1 MISEMNQR
9 RRPVRQGL
17 RKAPGQGYTS
27 LHQQPCVGDEPSLAY
42 YYKEIER
49 HPLLTPEEEKALTE
63 QIALG
68 NLPGASARARQ
79 AGQKAREKL
88 ITSNLRFV
96 IHVAKN
102 FKNQG
107 LPMADLIN
115 EGNMG
120 LMTAA
125 RKFKPE
131 KGYKFI
137 TYAVWWIRQNI
148 LKALEVQTRSIR
160 IPGNVVNDLN
170 KLRKVEADLYQHLD
184 RHSDA
189 DELAREAD
197 LPLKKVTHTLE
208 SSYNAVSLDTPMYDD
223 DASANSAPRA
233 VTLQET
239 LSDPQTLSP
248 EDAYIQNTMH
258 HDIHNALSALPDRDR
273 QILHLY
279 YGFNDPAER
288 AEVSSSKPAT
298 YQQIGNKLGV
308 SRERV
313 RQLKEEALNRLRH
326 PTHSK
331 RLATYCS

>member
-1 MISEMNQR
+1 MISEM
-9 RRPVRQGL
+9 
-17 RKAPGQGYTS
+17 Y
-27 LHQQPCVGDEPSLAY
+27 QQSRVGDEPSLAY
-42 YYKEIER
+42 YYQEVER

-63 QIALG
+63 QIAQG
-68 NLPGASARARQ
+68 DMPSASARARQ
-79 AGQKAREKL
+79 AGDNAREKL

-107 LPMADLIN
+107 LSMADLIN

-148 LKALEVQTRSIR
+148 LKALEVQTRAIR
-160 IPGNVVNDLN
+160 IPGNVINDLN
-170 KLRKVEADLYQHLD
+170 KLRKVEAGLYQHLD
-184 RHSDA
+184 RHPDA

-197 LPLKKVTHTLE
+197 LPLKKVNHTLE
-208 SSYNAVSLDTPMYDD
+208 SAYNTVSLDALMYDD
-223 DASANSAPRA
+223 TSI
-233 VTLQET
+233 TLQET
-239 LSDPQTLSP
+239 LPDTQTLSP
-248 EDAYIQNTMH
+248 EDAYIQDAMH
-258 HDIHNALSALPDRDR
+258 HDVHHALSVLPDRDR
-273 QILHLY
+273 QILHLC
-279 YGFNDPAER
+279 YGFDDGAEHNCDDPTTRLSSPKSEL

-298 YQQIGNKLGV
+298 YQQIGNKLGI

-331 RLATYCS
+331 RLAAYCS

>member
-1 MISEMNQR
+1 MISEMNQHR
-9 RRPVRQGL
+9 TPILQAF
-17 RKAPGQGYTS
+17 RKASDCTS
-27 LHQQPCVGDEPSLAY
+27 PYVGDEPSLAY

-49 HPLLTPEEEKALTE
+49 HPLLTPDEEKALAE

-68 NLPGASARARQ
+68 DLPDASIRARR
-79 AGQKAREKL
+79 AGEHAREKL

-96 IHVAKN
+96 IHIAKN

-170 KLRKVEADLYQHLD
+170 KLRKVEAEMTQHLD
-184 RHSDA
+184 RHPDA
-189 DELAREAD
+189 DELARETD
-197 LPLKKVTHTLE
+197 LPIKKVTHTLE
-208 SSYNAVSLDTPMYDD
+208 STYNTVSLDTPMYDD
-223 DASANSAPRA
+223 ATNSAPRA

-258 HDIHNALSALPDRDR
+258 NDIHNALNALPDRDR

-279 YGFNDPAER
+279 YGFSDPIER
-288 AEVSSSKPAT
+288 AEVGSSKPAT

>member
-1 MISEMNQR
+1 MISEMNQS
-9 RRPVRQGL
+9 RRPVQQAL
-17 RKAPGQGYTS
+17 RKAPGQSTDRVCTS
-27 LHQQPCVGDEPSLAY
+27 SHVGDEPSLAY

-68 NLPGASARARQ
+68 NLPGASTRARR
-79 AGQKAREKL
+79 AGEHAREKL

-96 IHVAKN
+96 IHIAKN

-120 LMTAA
+120 LMAAA

-170 KLRKVEADLYQHLD
+170 KLRKVEADMTQHLN
-184 RHSDA
+184 RHPDA
-189 DELAREAD
+189 DELARETD

-208 SSYNAVSLDTPMYDD
+208 SAYNTVSLDTPMYDD
-223 DASANSAPRA
+223 VTSENSAPRA

-239 LSDPQTLSP
+239 LSDPQILSP

-258 HDIHNALSALPDRDR
+258 NDIHNALNALPDRDR

-279 YGFNDPAER
+279 YGFSDSAEH
-288 AEVSSSKPAT
+288 AEVSSSKPTT